1 MTEVLHM
8 DWPFAV
14 VLVAAIIGL
23 VVVYGM
29 RKALEEEKRR
39 VQRTQDDD

>member
-29 RKALEEEKRR
+29 KKAIEEEKRR
-39 VQRTQDDD
+39 VQPKRDDD